1 MKQSGRRLRPPQKG
15 DKKMSLREKI
25 SDIEYITDQLDDL
38 IPYCGACE
46 FPRSKNKALDKYR
59 RATNA
64 IHDFFYNDLRRH
76 RVGFVR
82 IFGDA
87 PYVDSYKYFSS
98 VSWRQWEEMIEPKFR
113 QIIMDAAE
121 EQGIR
126 IEPTYLDLYA

>member
-1 MKQSGRRLRPPQKG
+1 MALHV
-15 DKKMSLREKI
+15 LREKI

-64 IHDFFYNDLRRH
+64 LDDFFHNELRRD
-76 RVGFVR
+76 RGAFVR

-87 PYVDSYKYFSS
+87 PYVGGCKYFSS
-98 VSWRQWEEMIEPKFR
+98 VGWRQWEELIEPQFR
-113 QIIMDAAE
+113 QIIVDAAK
-121 EQGIR
+121 EQGILT
-126 IEPTYLDLYA
+126 EPTYLDLYA